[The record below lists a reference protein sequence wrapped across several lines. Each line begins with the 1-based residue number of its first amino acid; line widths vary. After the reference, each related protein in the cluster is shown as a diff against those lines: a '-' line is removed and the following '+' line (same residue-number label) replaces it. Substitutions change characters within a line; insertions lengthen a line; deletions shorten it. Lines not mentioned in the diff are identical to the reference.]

1 MWVKNK
7 PQYASPARC
16 FQGDQSC
23 TTAGQDGSHS
33 LQEPRSDALPRL
45 GISPGNAVE
54 GAAEGNPFHPSSQ
67 PTRAEAALERRQHRA
82 ALSCA
87 SPAGLF
93 LEGRAVVGEP
103 LLAQRT
109 DADYFKPYC

>member
-1 MWVKNK
+1 MHL
-7 PQYASPARC
+7 Q
-16 FQGDQSC
+16 QGDFREIK
-23 TTAGQDGSHS
+23 AAP
-33 LQEPRSDALPRL
+33 LQARMAPTPCKSPHRSDALPRL